1 MKSTLALV
9 CATLPGAFSA
19 LNSILKNIGLTHHVV
34 YRLNTYPI
42 IHTGFFHAFLNALA
56 LTPLLERFEAEH
68 GTLTAIALFVGR
80 EYLYGPWRIELNG
93 QSAAASL
100 LWNHRILTRFFPTAL
115 STLPAGLYIL
125 IEKVILHRNTQVVG
139 SR

>member
-9 CATLPGAFSA
+9 CATLSGASA
-19 LNSILKNIGLTHHVV
+19 LRKILKNIGLTYLVV

-68 GTLTAIALFVGR
+68 GTLTSIALFVGR
-80 EYLYGPWRIELNG
+80 EYLYGLWRIDLDGEF
-93 QSAAASL
+93 AAARF
-100 LWNHRILTRFFPTAL
+100 LWSCPILTRFLPIAL

>member
-9 CATLPGAFSA
+9 CATLPGASA
-19 LNSILKNIGLTHHVV
+19 LNSILKNTRLTYLVV

-68 GTLTAIALFVGR
+68 GTLTSIALFVGR
-80 EYLYGPWRIELNG
+80 EYLYVLWRIKFDG
-93 QSAAASL
+93 RSVAARL
-100 LWNHRILTRFFPTAL
+100 LWNYPILTEFTAL

-125 IEKVILHRNTQVVG
+125 IEKVILHSNTQVVG

>member
-1 MKSTLALV
+1 MKSTLELV
-9 CATLPGAFSA
+9 CVTLPSVSA
-19 LNSILKNIGLTHHVV
+19 LHCILIGTGLTCRAV

-42 IHTGFFHAFLNALA
+42 IHTGFFHAILNAVA

-68 GTLTAIALFVGR
+68 GTLTSIALFVGR
-80 EYLYGPWRIELNG
+80 ECQNHLMSTGFDGNPTQIWN
-93 QSAAASL
+93 
-100 LWNHRILTRFFPTAL
+100 LWNCTNTVLTIAL

-125 IEKVILHRNTQVVG
+125 IEKVILHSNTLVVG